1 MQFAS
6 KEDGVLSPPTLT
18 VNSVLQQSNCN
29 GLRPG
34 TTDCNFDPLTG
45 THWLDVPLTL
55 NTSFNS
61 LVMTQLGPGQPLEGF
76 RYATEDEIETLLQ
89 NYTATHS
96 TIDPGQF
103 LPPDV
108 TIVPLISDLG
118 ITQSSPPT
126 FVRTLGIYPGSNCPD
141 PLTCSTGLVDVADL
155 LFQSGSQSFS
165 RSFAWSVTDPHPLI
179 GHMLVVSGSAPTP
192 DFVTSGAFPTYVCLN
207 PGDGDFLSIPADP
220 LNPCPQNGTLIS
232 TLISDFPFDGG
243 RADVE
248 VADLNLDGF
257 NDIITADT
265 GATRGAQ
272 FCLNDGNEPPF
283 FNCAQVSGA
292 GIASSSVEVG
302 DFDGVNGPDIIV
314 DSSLCL
320 NDGSASFSTA
330 CTAIAGVTS
339 FVSGA
344 GQLNNDALPDITS
357 TGGQTCI
364 NNGGAVPTFTC
375 SAGGATGTSSTFADV
390 NGDSFIDIV
399 AANGNVCLSDGAAAP
414 AFTCTSVNTTFGQA
428 AVGHINDDNYPDLA
442 FSGSAEFCINSGP
455 PTFTF
460 ACSPAGA
467 PAGNGVGIA
476 DFDSDAYGDLVFN
489 RPGGITTCLNDG
501 AGSFPACNS
510 VVGSPTGANGPLAIA
525 ELGQGAPPN
534 PVPMLLSLS
543 RTFGTVG
550 ETPFTL
556 TLTGLDFVPGAIVTF
571 NGVAQTTTFVN
582 STTLTVEFTGAL
594 LAVSQVFQI
603 EVANP
608 TPGGGPAPTP
618 RFFTVNPP
626 APTITSLSMPV
637 STVGAPPFTQTVT
650 GTNFDASSVVRFDGI
665 AQPTTF
671 VSPTQVTVQ
680 ITATELAAPGTVAIT
695 VFNPA
700 SGLSNASTFMV
711 NAPAVP
717 IIVTGVPDNTT
728 AGDGVCTLREAINNA
743 NSNSDT
749 TGGDCAAG
757 SGSDTINLPAGTY
770 ALAIAGADEDANA
783 TGDFDFTDAAATSII
798 GAGERTTILD
808 GGGIDRLFDI
818 FGAGLVTIEKVS
830 LINGAVSGA
839 NARGAAV
846 RANVGADLAMSVCSV
861 RNNSTGAG
869 SNTDGGAVSLEPGG
883 TVTGAI
889 DRCTF
894 VGNSAMG
901 HAGAIMNFGP
911 GALTVT
917 NSTLTGNTANGRGAA
932 IESVGPATID
942 FSTITNNT
950 AGAGEAAVSSHGASP
965 GTVTISNSIIA
976 DQAAGTS
983 DCQSASG
990 GLLASGDYNIESG
1003 TTCGFAQTNDQ
1014 QNVSAAALALG
1025 ALANNGGPTD
1035 THALMAGSVA
1045 LDAIPNATNG
1055 CGTTVTQDQRGEA
1068 RPASGACDIGAFEG
1082 TLGNPVPILTSLAPT
1097 MAMVGDV
1104 PVTLVVTGID
1114 FIASSSVLFDGVPR
1128 PTTFINSTTLTVEIT
1143 AGDLAAVQVV
1153 SVTVGTPAPGGGASA
1168 PLDFTVNPAV
1178 IPVPTL
1184 TSLSMPTNIVGAAP
1198 YTLMVL
1204 GADFGAGATVN
1215 FDGVARPT
1223 TIIDVNTLSVA
1234 ITAADLAVVQTFL
1247 VTVTTPGGTS
1257 GALPFAVN
1265 NPAPAVTTLSQT
1277 TAFVGEAPFTM
1288 IVTGAGFTAGSA
1300 VIFNGVARA
1309 TTFVDATT
1317 LTSEITAADLATAQ
1331 ASALFVMTPAPG
1343 GGASAVLP
1351 FTVGN
1356 VAPAITSL
1364 GPAELPAGSPATT
1377 LRVTGTGFIDGAVIT
1392 VAGSDLLTTFISA
1405 TLLRAT
1411 LPASQLSSAGTRTV
1425 VVRNPGSA
1433 NSNPLIL
1440 RVNPGPRI
1448 TGLQPAT
1455 ALAGDPSN
1463 LIVAI
1468 VGENFI
1474 GFLEAFA
1481 AGVRVPGTLQS
1492 TTRFRA
1498 EIPPNLR
1505 TAVGFLAIEL
1515 RTGNGVPTNP
1525 MNLQLLG
1532 PVVSSANIQGPA
1544 GNQAAQAL
1552 PMLIINGSGFAPLGD
1567 VGVSLGGNDL
1577 PVASASA
1584 TTIIAPV
1591 PVAAVQDGAAVV
1603 VANFGAIFSQPVA
1616 AVDETEQQLLTLSG
1630 LSPAFATV
1638 GASSFQV
1645 MLTGDG
1651 FGPESRVNF
1660 GPLTLTPT
1668 SSSPTSLTV
1677 ILPQSLL
1684 SSPGTLQVS
1693 VIGGLGQISGSLPF
1707 TVNAALTLAPPEM
1720 LETPAAEPIE
1730 IQIEVGGGTGELVY
1744 LAPNG
1749 LPPGLMLDPL
1759 TGILSG
1765 TVLAQGE
1772 YSIDIVASDE
1782 GGTSVAQT
1790 YMLDVA
1796 GDFDVPQE
1804 LALELGSEVGSNE
1817 QIMGVMSTTDQ
1828 PIDYTA
1834 EATGDFLQIDPG
1846 DQSGT
1851 IAPGETA
1858 TVLVEVIDEGLEP
1871 GVFTAD
1877 VIITDVTPP
1886 PGGAVAQGALPLAV
1900 IPFTVTVNPTGDV
1913 DVDGNPTFGIL
1924 RPTQTG
1930 LTFGGTL
1937 DGPAPA
1943 DQSFGVG
1950 NPGLIAINWQ
1960 IEVNTQDTG
1969 AWLSVTP
1976 NSGSSLPQAA
1986 IPQVTVSID
1995 PGLVNLE
2002 PGINPPA
2009 LYGQLTIQS
2018 NEAANSP
2025 ERLTVVFDL
2034 DAAAGP
2040 PAQTLAPPM
2049 PRAPAVENQ
2058 QGCVPTTLTMNF
2070 LSPTVGTAV
2079 KFGFPAVVRIDAADD
2094 CGQPMVN
2101 GTVSVA
2107 FSNGDPQLYLNSLRN
2122 GQWEGTWP
2130 QQNSVE
2136 QGVTLTAFGTRRISD
2151 TLRVEGMVELVSG
2164 IVDNAAAPPVIL
2176 ALTNSAGFQE
2186 VNVAPGMLMSI
2197 FGQNLG
2203 FELEVAT
2210 SLPLPEELGGTAT
2223 QMGPAFAGM
2232 IFGSPNQANVQAPF
2246 QSLPHTVAPVTV
2258 FRSDLAIS
2266 NRVDSRIAT
2275 SQPGIFVNGNTLLPI
2290 VTDPSFR
2297 LIDPQ
2302 RPIQP
2307 GDVLIAFM
2315 SGLGPVSADVGTGE
2329 PSPAV
2334 PATTIAPVTMLID
2347 GIEVTP
2353 LFAGLTPGFVG
2364 LYQLNFI
2371 VPEQVAGDGPPH
2383 LIFVVIVGDQS
2394 SPEFRLPVER

>member
-1 MQFAS
+1 M
-6 KEDGVLSPPTLT
+6 
-18 VNSVLQQSNCN
+18 
-29 GLRPG
+29 
-34 TTDCNFDPLTG
+34 
-45 THWLDVPLTL
+45 
-55 NTSFNS
+55 
-61 LVMTQLGPGQPLEGF
+61 
-76 RYATEDEIETLLQ
+76 
-89 NYTATHS
+89 
-96 TIDPGQF
+96 
-103 LPPDV
+103 
-108 TIVPLISDLG
+108 
-118 ITQSSPPT
+118 
-126 FVRTLGIYPGSNCPD
+126 RTLGIYPGSNCPD

-650 GTNFDASSVVRFDGI
+650 GTNFDASSVVRFDGV

-965 GTVTISNSIIA
+965 GTVTISKLDHRRPSR
-976 DQAAGTS
+976 GYERLPKRLRR
-983 DCQSASG
+983 SARVGRLQHREWHDLRLRS
-990 GLLASGDYNIESG
+990 
-1003 TTCGFAQTNDQ
+1003 
-1014 QNVSAAALALG
+1014 
-1025 ALANNGGPTD
+1025 
-1035 THALMAGSVA
+1035 
-1045 LDAIPNATNG
+1045 
-1055 CGTTVTQDQRGEA
+1055 DQRPAKRLGRGACPRCASQQWRANRHA
-1068 RPASGACDIGAFEG
+1068 RPDGRQRRPRRDPECNQR
-1082 TLGNPVPILTSLAPT
+1082 LWNH
-1097 MAMVGDV
+1097 GD
-1104 PVTLVVTGID
+1104 
-1114 FIASSSVLFDGVPR
+1114 PR
-1128 PTTFINSTTLTVEIT
+1128 P
-1143 AGDLAAVQVV
+1143 AGR
-1153 SVTVGTPAPGGGASA
+1153 GK
-1168 PLDFTVNPAV
+1168 
-1178 IPVPTL
+1178 
-1184 TSLSMPTNIVGAAP
+1184 
-1198 YTLMVL
+1198 
-1204 GADFGAGATVN
+1204 
-1215 FDGVARPT
+1215 
-1223 TIIDVNTLSVA
+1223 
-1234 ITAADLAVVQTFL
+1234 
-1247 VTVTTPGGTS
+1247 
-1257 GALPFAVN
+1257 
-1265 NPAPAVTTLSQT
+1265 
-1277 TAFVGEAPFTM
+1277 
-1288 IVTGAGFTAGSA
+1288 AGFGRLRYRG
-1300 VIFNGVARA
+1300 FR
-1309 TTFVDATT
+1309 
-1317 LTSEITAADLATAQ
+1317 
-1331 ASALFVMTPAPG
+1331 
-1343 GGASAVLP
+1343 
-1351 FTVGN
+1351 GN
-1356 VAPAITSL
+1356 TWQP
-1364 GPAELPAGSPATT
+1364 
-1377 LRVTGTGFIDGAVIT
+1377 
-1392 VAGSDLLTTFISA
+1392 
-1405 TLLRAT
+1405 
-1411 LPASQLSSAGTRTV
+1411 RT
-1425 VVRNPGSA
+1425 
-1433 NSNPLIL
+1433 
-1440 RVNPGPRI
+1440 
-1448 TGLQPAT
+1448 
-1455 ALAGDPSN
+1455 D
-1463 LIVAI
+1463 
-1468 VGENFI
+1468 
-1474 GFLEAFA
+1474 
-1481 AGVRVPGTLQS
+1481 
-1492 TTRFRA
+1492 
-1498 EIPPNLR
+1498 
-1505 TAVGFLAIEL
+1505 
-1515 RTGNGVPTNP
+1515 
-1525 MNLQLLG
+1525 
-1532 PVVSSANIQGPA
+1532 
-1544 GNQAAQAL
+1544 
-1552 PMLIINGSGFAPLGD
+1552 
-1567 VGVSLGGNDL
+1567 
-1577 PVASASA
+1577 
-1584 TTIIAPV
+1584 
-1591 PVAAVQDGAAVV
+1591 
-1603 VANFGAIFSQPVA
+1603 
-1616 AVDETEQQLLTLSG
+1616 
-1630 LSPAFATV
+1630 
-1638 GASSFQV
+1638 
-1645 MLTGDG
+1645 
-1651 FGPESRVNF
+1651 
-1660 GPLTLTPT
+1660 
-1668 SSSPTSLTV
+1668 
-1677 ILPQSLL
+1677 
-1684 SSPGTLQVS
+1684 
-1693 VIGGLGQISGSLPF
+1693 
-1707 TVNAALTLAPPEM
+1707 
-1720 LETPAAEPIE
+1720 
-1730 IQIEVGGGTGELVY
+1730 
-1744 LAPNG
+1744 
-1749 LPPGLMLDPL
+1749 
-1759 TGILSG
+1759 
-1765 TVLAQGE
+1765 
-1772 YSIDIVASDE
+1772 
-1782 GGTSVAQT
+1782 
-1790 YMLDVA
+1790 
-1796 GDFDVPQE
+1796 
-1804 LALELGSEVGSNE
+1804 
-1817 QIMGVMSTTDQ
+1817 
-1828 PIDYTA
+1828 
-1834 EATGDFLQIDPG
+1834 
-1846 DQSGT
+1846 
-1851 IAPGETA
+1851 
-1858 TVLVEVIDEGLEP
+1858 
-1871 GVFTAD
+1871 
-1877 VIITDVTPP
+1877 TDVTCPNHGHGRRCSGYARRHRHRLHRQLIGVVRRRSPP
-1886 PGGAVAQGALPLAV
+1886 NDIYQLDNADCRDHGGRSSRGSSR
-1900 IPFTVTVNPTGDV
+1900 FGDGR
-1913 DVDGNPTFGIL
+1913 DPRARRG
-1924 RPTQTG
+1924 
-1930 LTFGGTL
+1930 
-1937 DGPAPA
+1937 
-1943 DQSFGVG
+1943 SFG
-1950 NPGLIAINWQ
+1950 P
-1960 IEVNTQDTG
+1960 
-1969 AWLSVTP
+1969 S
-1976 NSGSSLPQAA
+1976 
-1986 IPQVTVSID
+1986 
-1995 PGLVNLE
+1995 
-2002 PGINPPA
+2002 
-2009 LYGQLTIQS
+2009 
-2018 NEAANSP
+2018 
-2025 ERLTVVFDL
+2025 RLH
-2034 DAAAGP
+2034 
-2040 PAQTLAPPM
+2040 
-2049 PRAPAVENQ
+2049 
-2058 QGCVPTTLTMNF
+2058 
-2070 LSPTVGTAV
+2070 
-2079 KFGFPAVVRIDAADD
+2079 
-2094 CGQPMVN
+2094 GQP
-2101 GTVSVA
+2101 
-2107 FSNGDPQLYLNSLRN
+2107 
-2122 GQWEGTWP
+2122 
-2130 QQNSVE
+2130 
-2136 QGVTLTAFGTRRISD
+2136 RRHPS
-2151 TLRVEGMVELVSG
+2151 S
-2164 IVDNAAAPPVIL
+2164 
-2176 ALTNSAGFQE
+2176 
-2186 VNVAPGMLMSI
+2186 
-2197 FGQNLG
+2197 
-2203 FELEVAT
+2203 
-2210 SLPLPEELGGTAT
+2210 
-2223 QMGPAFAGM
+2223 
-2232 IFGSPNQANVQAPF
+2232 
-2246 QSLPHTVAPVTV
+2246 H
-2258 FRSDLAIS
+2258 SDLIEHADEYRWRRSIYAHG
-2266 NRVDSRIAT
+2266 SR
-2275 SQPGIFVNGNTLLPI
+2275 
-2290 VTDPSFR
+2290 R
-2297 LIDPQ
+2297 
-2302 RPIQP
+2302 
-2307 GDVLIAFM
+2307 
-2315 SGLGPVSADVGTGE
+2315 
-2329 PSPAV
+2329 
-2334 PATTIAPVTMLID
+2334 
-2347 GIEVTP
+2347 
-2353 LFAGLTPGFVG
+2353 
-2364 LYQLNFI
+2364 
-2371 VPEQVAGDGPPH
+2371 
-2383 LIFVVIVGDQS
+2383 
-2394 SPEFRLPVER
+2394 